1 MEASAQSQDGSE
13 AGQTATD
20 LTGKAQV
27 GVSSVLFYFVR
38 GRVGSIAHAHAREM
52 VRPEPDA
59 PRYDLN
65 AVSRRLPRT
74 GRAGRKV

>member
-1 MEASAQSQDGSE
+1 
-13 AGQTATD
+13 
-20 LTGKAQV
+20 
-27 GVSSVLFYFVR
+27 VLFYFVR

-52 VRPEPDA
+52 ERPEPDA